1 MKIIQATWSRFHH
14 IDLARELHELG
25 YLKKIFTCLPWFK
38 VDKEC
43 KEQNIPR
50 ELFMSNM
57 NMQLVRRLYKK
68 APFYTRKTDS
78 YLGVLETKYYS
89 KWVAKNITECDA
101 FIGISG
107 TGLHAGKK
115 VKSFG
120 GGYVMDRGST
130 QIRYQNEILKQE
142 YAKWKIPYIT
152 DNPWLIENEEA
163 EANEANL
170 ITVPSNFVR
179 NTFINTGTNPNKIR
193 VVPYG
198 VNLSEFYKVG
208 NPDDNTFRILFVGNF
223 SIRKGAPYLL
233 EAFKRFKHPK
243 KELVVVGSISI
254 ELKTMISNY
263 MSLNIKFI
271 GTVPRQE
278 VKKYMSNSHVM
289 VIPSLEEGLA
299 LVQAQALACGCPV
312 IATPNTGSENLFSDG
327 VEGLIVEPCNVQL
340 LVDSFTSLSDNPDL
354 RKTMGENALL
364 KVKELG
370 GWKTYGQQITQ
381 VAKEAK
387 DLAARVSI

>member
-1 MKIIQATWSRFHH
+1 MKIIQATWVRFWH
-14 IDLARELHELG
+14 IDMARELHRLG
-25 YLKKIFTCLPWFK
+25 HLEKIFTCLPWFK
-38 VDKEC
+38 VDKES

-57 NMQLVRRLYKK
+57 NMQLVRRAYKK
-68 APFYTRKTDS
+68 LPFYSGNINS

-89 KWVAKNITECDA
+89 KWVANHITECDV

-107 TGLHAGKK
+107 AGLHAGRIAKAR
-115 VKSFG
+115 G
-120 GGYVMDRGST
+120 AGYIMDRGST

-142 YAKWKIPYIT
+142 YAKWNIPYIT

-179 NTFINTGTNPNKIR
+179 DTFIKTGTDPKKLR

-198 VNLSEFYKVG
+198 VNLSEFYSIGKPV
-208 NPDDNTFRILFVGNF
+208 DDTFRILFVGNF

-233 EAFKRFKHPK
+233 EAFKRFKHPN
-243 KELVVVGSISI
+243 KELVVVGAIMA
-254 ELKTMISNY
+254 ELKSMISKY
-263 MSLNIKFI
+263 KDLNIRFV
-271 GTVPRQE
+271 GVLPRLE
-278 VKKYMSNSHVM
+278 VKKYMSSSHVM
-289 VIPSLEEGLA
+289 VLPSLEEGLA

-327 VEGLIVEPCNVQL
+327 VEGFIVEPCNVDQ
-340 LVDSFTSLSDNPDL
+340 LVDAFTKLADNPSL
-354 RKTMGENALL
+354 RKLMSENAVL
-364 KVKELG
+364 KVQNMG
-370 GWKTYGQQITQ
+370 GWKTYGAQILE
-381 VAKEAK
+381 VAKE
-387 DLAARVSI
+387 VSSLV